1 MPESIAA
8 TKDDGSIIHL
18 TFLLGFEKLPKKDQV
33 SRGYLGT
40 GMVAEGDCWPESWK
54 FPSRKPLGG

>member
-40 GMVAEGDCWPESWK
+40 GMVAEGDC
-54 FPSRKPLGG
+54 